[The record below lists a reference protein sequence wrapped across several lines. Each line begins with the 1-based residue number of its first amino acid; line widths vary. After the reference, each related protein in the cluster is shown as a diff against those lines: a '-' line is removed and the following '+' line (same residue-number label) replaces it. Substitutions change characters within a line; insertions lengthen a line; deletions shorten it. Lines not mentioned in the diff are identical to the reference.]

1 MDLGF
6 AIGVVSSKYSEL
18 LEKIN
23 FNNLKDTP
31 KDKFIE
37 TLNDYNYGI
46 KTSNDFETIMLE
58 AELKH
63 KMFLESIIDSNS
75 ILFKVLYRNFD
86 HIFLANLIK
95 SYHLKLP
102 YQSFIKGLST
112 FNEKVLEDYVLLS
125 VDTTIDIELKGFI
138 DNIINITKDL
148 DAKSISDIVIKEL
161 NNSIYENINKMDQA
175 LKWFYTLDTTIEN
188 ILLFIR
194 SKRFDQDLKY
204 VETNYLKGSKI
215 DFDYIKE
222 YYLDVFDNLG
232 KYLALHFNEEVIK
245 VVKGFKDDI
254 SLNQLTD
261 YFTSYFD
268 NDINPYNFSYDTFGP
283 VIDLTMKK
291 RNEIVKLKKLFYGIG
306 DL

>member
-1 MDLGF
+1 M
-6 AIGVVSSKYSEL
+6 K
-18 LEKIN
+18 
-23 FNNLKDTP
+23 
-31 KDKFIE
+31 
-37 TLNDYNYGI
+37 
-46 KTSNDFETIMLE
+46 
-58 AELKH
+58 
-63 KMFLESIIDSNS
+63 SI
-75 ILFKVLYRNFD
+75 RR
-86 HIFLANLIK
+86 
-95 SYHLKLP
+95 
-102 YQSFIKGLST
+102 
-112 FNEKVLEDYVLLS
+112 YVLLS

-291 RNEIVKLKKLFYGIG
+291 RNEIVKLKLFYGIG
-306 DL
+306 TMNNEIIALTRNENFIVLSSVGINVRIFNTIELSENIKSSFGNLRLFYMIMKVNLCK